1 METPPV
7 GPDLIWSPTISPFAL
22 GLSVFIGVGVVIMH
36 HLAIM
41 SRESSAWKK
50 ALYLLRTYDCSVY
63 VVAVAALAGRLLDV

>member
-1 METPPV
+1 METLPV
-7 GPDLIWSPTISPFAL
+7 EPDLIQSSTISLFAL
-22 GLSVFIGVGVVIMH
+22 GLLVFIGVGVVIMH

-50 ALYLLRTYDCSVY
+50 ALYLLRTYDYSAY